1 MSLQDKAASF
11 RELHRKGDPVVLP
24 TVWDA
29 WSAKVAAEASDAKTS
44 TGLKP
49 KRRMSGVVA
58 GLIPILPTNTAATRT
73 PARSGSQ
80 PKPFWN
86 ISGSRKGTA
95 LMVRR

>member
-1 MSLQDKAASF
+1 MDRKAPLATSSAKISGSGVPASS
-11 RELHRKGDPVVLP
+11 RAH
-24 TVWDA
+24 
-29 WSAKVAAEASDAKTS
+29 SAKVAADARDAKTS

-58 GLIPILPTNTAATRT
+58 GLIPMLPTNTAATKT

-86 ISGSRKGTA
+86 IRGSRNGTA